1 MANFHDHLILN
12 RWLLSL
18 FNQRDLHAFKERLGD
33 DRFVGID
40 EETGQKRFFEQL
52 NNSIFHTDALPVHDL
67 RRYDLHIIYLTVL
80 LTAVLLSACATKTQS
95 IDFYS
100 LQNSGLS
107 GSQQLRSTQTQHCVQ

>member
-1 MANFHDHLILN
+1 MANFHEHLILN

-40 EETGQKRFFEQL
+40 EETGQTRFFEQL

-67 RRYDLHIIYLTVL
+67 RRYDLHIIVHWRRI
-80 LTAVLLSACATKTQS
+80 TKRRNRQEGH
-95 IDFYS
+95 I
-100 LQNSGLS
+100 LQMKYFSVFVAAFHRDLSGLVFQS
-107 GSQQLRSTQTQHCVQ
+107 P